1 VPTET
6 SALRDPTAHPDGG
19 PPSEDRE
26 RGPRSRTGGYLTVM
40 SVYGVATAVGAGLV
54 RARKPDAFRDFTG
67 VGELIAIGAAV
78 HKATRLISKD
88 SVTTPIR
95 EPFTEFDSSAGPSE
109 VNDVPRG
116 RGLRHVVGELISCPF
131 CLDVWTATAVV
142 LGRELLPRTT
152 RAAVTVLDAV
162 AIADALQFAY
172 VGLEHA
178 TE

>member
-1 VPTET
+1 MPTET
-6 SALRDPTAHPDGG
+6 SVRDPSAHPDGRS
-19 PPSEDRE
+19 PSDESE
-26 RGPRSRTGGYLTVM
+26 RSPRSRTGGYVAVM
-40 SVYGVATAVGAGLV
+40 SVYGAATAIGAGLV
-54 RARKPDAFRDFTG
+54 RTRKPDAFRDFTG

-116 RGLRHVVGELISCPF
+116 RGVRHVVGELISCPF
-131 CLDVWTATAVV
+131 CLDVWAATAVV

-152 RAAVTVLDAV
+152 RAAVAVLDAV